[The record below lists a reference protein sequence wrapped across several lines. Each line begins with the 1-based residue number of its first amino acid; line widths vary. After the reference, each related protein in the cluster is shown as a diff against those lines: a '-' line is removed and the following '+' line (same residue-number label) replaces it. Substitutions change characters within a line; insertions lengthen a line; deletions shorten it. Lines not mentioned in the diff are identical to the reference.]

1 MTASKKEPS
10 KGGEIGRPRKITTPD
25 EFDRLVDLYILMCQ
39 DAEKPRAITLTGLIL
54 SLGLSSRQSL
64 DEYANYEGFSDSVKR
79 AKLLVEH
86 EYENRLVT
94 GSSAAGSIFAL
105 KNFGW
110 MDKHPTP
117 LDDLQVEKLKR
128 ELQIDDEQVQPA
140 SVVFGVK
147 DASKPKA

>member
-1 MTASKKEPS
+1 MTTKNESS
-10 KGGEIGRPRKITTPD
+10 KGGEVGRPRKISSPE
-25 EFDRLVDLYILMCQ
+25 EFDRLVDLYIEMCQ
-39 DAEKPRAITLTGLIL
+39 DPDKPRAITLTGLIL
-54 SLGLSSRQSL
+54 ALGLSSRQSL
-64 DEYANYEGFSDSVKR
+64 DEYINYPEFSDSVKR
-79 AKLLVEH
+79 AKLLIEH
-86 EYENRLVT
+86 EYEQRLVVGT
-94 GSSAAGSIFAL
+94 SAAGSIFAL

-147 DASKPKA
+147 DASKPKT